1 MQLLVVF
8 GALSASHFRLH
19 KAVVAVES
27 RSIIV
32 SYSNIAY
39 VNLLIQDEQR
49 ALSRSIVASR
59 TGLTTL
65 REINGAAGYPPRCRS
80 ILASSKPVWIF
91 LIGRN
96 GYPWKLMSITN
107 FLAVRRFKKW
117 GYAVDLVLR
126 SSSLFSN

>member
-1 MQLLVVF
+1 
-8 GALSASHFRLH
+8 
-19 KAVVAVES
+19 VAVES
-27 RSIIV
+27 RSIIA

-80 ILASSKPVWIF
+80 ILVLFEAC
-91 LIGRN
+91 
-96 GYPWKLMSITN
+96 
-107 FLAVRRFKKW
+107 
-117 GYAVDLVLR
+117 VDLLNWQEQLSMEAHV
-126 SSSLFSN
+126 NH